1 VKHALPGGRY
11 IRVMTRK
18 LTTIG
23 DSLGLIIDG
32 ALLEQLHIDK
42 DTPLELQTDGE
53 ALIIRP
59 VRQEE
64 RRARLLEAAG
74 KMMDAHDE
82 TFRKLAK

>member
-1 VKHALPGGRY
+1 
-11 IRVMTRK
+11 MTRK

-32 ALLEQLHIDK
+32 PLLEQLHIDK

-59 VRQEE
+59 VRPEE
-64 RRARLLEAAG
+64 RQARLREAAE
-74 KMMDAHDE
+74 KMMDTHDE

>member
-1 VKHALPGGRY
+1 MP
-11 IRVMTRK
+11 RK

-32 ALLEQLHIDK
+32 PLLEQLHIDK
-42 DTPLELQTDGE
+42 DTPLEVQTDGE
-53 ALIIRP
+53 SLIIRP

-64 RRARLLEAAG
+64 RRARLHEAAG

>member
-1 VKHALPGGRY
+1 
-11 IRVMTRK
+11 MTKK

-23 DSLGLIIDG
+23 NSLGLIIDRP
-32 ALLEQLHIDK
+32 LLELLHIDK

-64 RRARLLEAAG
+64 RRASLRKAAE

-82 TFRKLAK
+82 TFQKLAK